1 MKQSPLQLK
10 HYTLTEVSIKP
21 YEGYASDGDSE
32 YPSFDD
38 VDFSSSVEFGPAHR
52 KGEES
57 RGLWGIRLHLVCK
70 ATEENS
76 FPYQFN
82 VGAAGVFDGENLPE
96 GDKSNL
102 VLVNGTSLL
111 YGVLRDEVLR
121 LTSRMFNGPV
131 MLPTVQF
138 SQLAEQSD
146 MQSNGNE
153 KAHVESVKKARSKT
167 LKKL

>member
-10 HYTLTEVSIKP
+10 HYTLTEVAIKP
-21 YEGYASDGDSE
+21 YEGYVSDGDAE

-38 VDFSSSVEFGPAHR
+38 VDFASSVEFGPAHR
-52 KGEES
+52 KGEED
-57 RGLWGIRLHLVCK
+57 RGLWGIRLHLTCK

-82 VGAAGVFDGENLPE
+82 VGAAGVFDGDNLPE
-96 GDKSNL
+96 EEKSNL

-111 YGVLRDEVLR
+111 YGVLRDEILR

-138 SQLAEQSD
+138 NQLAEQANDKSGEHGA
-146 MQSNGNE
+146 S
-153 KAHVESVKKARSKT
+153 HVGAVKKPRAKA
-167 LKKL
+167 LKKI